1 MNSRAI
7 HEHIDELV
15 AEEHE
20 LRGRNGLDKQEME
33 RLHSLE
39 IQLDQAWD
47 LLRQRRGKLDA
58 GRDPNEATMRDAT
71 TVERYQ
77 Q

>member
-1 MNSRAI
+1 MNSREI
-7 HEHIDELV
+7 HEQIDALV

-20 LRGRNGLDKQEME
+20 LRGRNGLDKREME

-39 IQLDQAWD
+39 IQLDQMWD

-58 GRDPNEATMRDAT
+58 GRDPNEATMRDPT